1 MNYIVVIIAAAA
13 WMALAPHKQHEA
25 VSEIRSWLADT
36 NANPVQAITYT
47 NASGAYLVASYSAA
61 HVTNY
66 PSIADA
72 ARLAQDYGVELVA
85 TRDPAGML
93 ASRNMEQA
101 Q

>member
-1 MNYIVVIIAAAA
+1 MNYILVIISAAA
-13 WMALAPHKQHEA
+13 WFALAPHKQGAA
-25 VSEIRSWLADT
+25 VAEIRGWLSDT

-47 NASGAYLVASYSAA
+47 NASGAFLVASYSAA

-85 TRDPAGML
+85 TPDPAGVL
-93 ASRNMEQA
+93 AGRGLEQ
-101 Q
+101 